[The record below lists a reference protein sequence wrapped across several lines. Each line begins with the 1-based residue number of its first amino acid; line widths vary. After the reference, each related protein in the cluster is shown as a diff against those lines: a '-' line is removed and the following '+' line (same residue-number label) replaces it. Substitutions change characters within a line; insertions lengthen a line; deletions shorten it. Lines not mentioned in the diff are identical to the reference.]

1 MGTNTKSED
10 NHNRLW
16 ERLPELG
23 TAEFASLSDRLTDV
37 LKEVGFEPPQ
47 GRYAKYAQL
56 TQALNAFA
64 DKRDLWLQGEP
75 ASRLTLQ
82 QHLAFTLI
90 VPAGKASRGRE
101 AVMRLTRRGT
111 IPYYGQCGDALEQQI
126 LVQTREYVRFPN
138 QKAKRIAA
146 ALKDWDAKVTRI
158 LELLKE
164 PGRSI
169 SAVRADIMALFEGYG
184 PKAAAHFMR
193 NTGIMGGYN
202 ALPIIDTHIMKL
214 IDALGFGIDPNRGSY
229 SQYEQH
235 FARLARLTGIPPLL
249 LDAVVWCAYANNW
262 ELSGADFDNFKTEQQ
277 ETGN

>member
-1 MGTNTKSED
+1 M
-10 NHNRLW
+10 W

-23 TAEFASLSDRLTDV
+23 TAEFAALSDNIVAV
-37 LKEVGFEPPQ
+37 LKEAGLKPPQ
-47 GRYAKYAQL
+47 CSYNKFVRLA
-56 TQALNAFA
+56 TALNGFA
-64 DKRDLWLQGEP
+64 ANRELWFQGDVD
-75 ASRLTLQ
+75 SRLTLQ

-146 ALKDWDAKVTRI
+146 ALKNWDAKVTRI
-158 LELLKE
+158 IELLKE
-164 PGRSI
+164 PGRGVKAIRS
-169 SAVRADIMALFEGYG
+169 DIMALFSGYG

-193 NTGIMGGYN
+193 NTGIMGGYD

-229 SQYEQH
+229 SQYEHH

-249 LDAVVWCAYANNW
+249 LDAVVWCAYADNW
-262 ELSGADFDNFKTEQQ
+262 ELSGADFDNFKTETQ